1 MPYSMTSDRARL
13 SAKLLVDIVGK
24 IDLFFVQV
32 CLSKRIEENNT
43 KLMPDSRIH
52 LSGAQTV

>member
-1 MPYSMTSDRARL
+1 MPYSMNSDRARVP
-13 SAKLLVDIVGK
+13 AKLLVDIVGK

-32 CLSKRIEENNT
+32 CLSKQIDENNA